1 MEIYMPSKEEW
12 ELIKGNIST
21 MAEAMQ
27 QFKEL
32 LEKNNLHSEH
42 FPEYMTIDIAA
53 KYLRCGL
60 GRVKSMIYKQKL
72 LPTHHIDLT
81 TTVYVSKKDIDELK
95 YTVIAMRGIE
105 KIKMKLEA

>member
-1 MEIYMPSKEEW
+1 MPSKEEW
-12 ELIKGNIST
+12 DLVKGNIST

-32 LEKNNLHSEH
+32 LKAVNLPGEH

-81 TTVYVSKKDIDELK
+81 NTVYVSKKDLDELR
-95 YTVIAMRGIE
+95 YTVIALRGIE
-105 KIKMKLEA
+105 KIKMKQEPNINF